1 MMRSPVPTDNRAPG
15 PSGASRR
22 PRMLAVVDAALVD
35 LFDTLVWSDWRTLRG
50 HLADAIGVERQV
62 LRRAYETTYTA
73 RQTGANGSAE
83 GDIVALLE
91 ACGLEPE
98 PDRVRTL
105 TDIVAVHL
113 RDHVHLYEDSLPT
126 LRRLH
131 DAGIRTAVVSN
142 CDHFAG
148 PLVEALGLKDEV
160 DVLVLSFEVG
170 VHKPAPGIYLTALEA
185 LGARPEQ
192 AVFIDDQPEYL
203 DGAAALGI
211 DTRYIRRSG
220 EPWDGRHDTV
230 AHRMIEDLA
239 SLV

>member
-1 MMRSPVPTDNRAPG
+1 MAL
-15 PSGASRR
+15 
-22 PRMLAVVDAALVD
+22 RMLAGMDVALVD
-35 LFDTLVWSDWRTLRG
+35 LFDTLVWSDWRTLRRET
-50 HLADAIGVERQV
+50 AEAIGVEGQV

-91 ACGLEPE
+91 ACDLEPE
-98 PDRVRTL
+98 PDRVRLL

-131 DAGIRTAVVSN
+131 EQGIRTAVVSN

-148 PLVEALGLKDEV
+148 PLVETLGLKDEV
-160 DVLVLSFEVG
+160 DALVLSFEVG
-170 VHKPAPGIYLTALEA
+170 VHKPSPGIYLAALQA

-192 AVFIDDQPEYL
+192 AVFVDDQPEYL

-211 DTRYIRRSG
+211 GTRYIRRMA
-220 EPWDGRHDTV
+220 EPWEGRHDSV
-230 AHRMIEDLA
+230 AHPMIEDLA
-239 SLV
+239 SLL